1 MLQIR
6 GNNQPA
12 YLLQNLMQL
21 DTLTFPLNIADNMLE
36 LMLLTPNLKNI
47 SFTCLIPADFFVYF
61 AFTVV
66 NNFTE
71 ETPYLESFDLRGD
84 MVSDTVIEQIAKN
97 WPKLRTLALNGRRA
111 FDLSPIKFCQNLR
124 TLKLNWEIDSVQTFF
139 NEIPTLRKMQVKNGE
154 KTQWHQW

>member
-1 MLQIR
+1 MLQIE
-6 GNNQPA
+6 GNNHPA

-21 DTLTFPLNIADNMLE
+21 DTLTFPLNIANNMLE
-36 LMLLTPNLKNI
+36 LMLLTPRLKNI
-47 SFTCLIPADFFVYF
+47 SVTCLIPADYFVYF

-97 WPKLRTLALNGRRA
+97 WPKLRTLALDTA
-111 FDLSPIKFCQNLR
+111 CDVSPIKQFCQNLR
-124 TLKLNWEIDSVQTFF
+124 TLKLNWEIDSVHTFF
-139 NEIPTLRKMQVKNGE
+139 NEIPTLRKMQVKKDQKG
-154 KTQWHQW
+154 QWHQW